1 VITVEVQDQK
11 GRVVPNACPQLTFRI
26 EGDGRILD
34 VGNGDP
40 MYAGLDHPNV
50 LDCKEFS
57 IPAFNG
63 LAQVLV
69 QSTEVASAITL
80 SCESAGLKTG
90 SIVVNTK

>member
-1 VITVEVQDQK
+1 
-11 GRVVPNACPQLTFRI
+11 
-26 EGDGRILD
+26 
-34 VGNGDP
+34 
-40 MYAGLDHPNV
+40 LDHPNV